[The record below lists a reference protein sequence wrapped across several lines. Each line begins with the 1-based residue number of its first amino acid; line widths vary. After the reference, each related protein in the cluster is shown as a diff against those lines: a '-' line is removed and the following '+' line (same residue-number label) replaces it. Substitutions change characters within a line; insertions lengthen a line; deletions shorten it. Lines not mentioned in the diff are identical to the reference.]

1 MLIIIA
7 TWLYVSVLWFP
18 AFIYD
23 RVLHH
28 YDDGVCYWDPV
39 LNKNLVVYVGM
50 LGYYLPLLVM
60 VGAYMKIL
68 HVVKKRAASIRDAGK
83 KEVPTTSQP
92 VESDSATG
100 EAGGAGGG
108 AGGSSDQKKLVSG
121 AAKDDKQEAKLKR
134 EMKAVYT
141 LLNIVIIFLIC
152 WVPFYILFVPIKRD
166 TFSFQLSAWFPTLF
180 PEWYLTFSYWMAY
193 INSALNPIL
202 YPLSSLEFRA
212 AYKKVFYTVF
222 CGK

>member
-7 TWLYVSVLWFP
+7 TWLYVSIIWFP
-18 AFIYD
+18 VFIYD
-23 RVLHH
+23 RVLHQ
-28 YDDGVCYWDPV
+28 YDVGVCLWDTV

-68 HVVKKRAASIRDAGK
+68 WVVKKRAASIRDAGK

-92 VESDSATG
+92 VESDSGTG
-100 EAGGAGGG
+100 EAGGSGG
-108 AGGSSDQKKLVSG
+108 AGGSSDQKKLVS
-121 AAKDDKQEAKLKR
+121 APVKDDKQEAKLKR

-152 WVPFYILFVPIKRD
+152 WVPFYILFV
-166 TFSFQLSAWFPTLF
+166 LSAWFPTLF
-180 PEWYLTFSYWMAY
+180 PEWYVTFSYWMAY

-212 AYKKVFYTVF
+212 AYKKVFHTIF
-222 CGK
+222 CRK